1 LGQNTRR
8 SNRASM
14 RGDYLVS
21 AVMPT
26 ANRPRFVGL
35 AIACFQAQTYEPKE
49 LLILDDGDSIRSLVP
64 SDDRIRY
71 YHFDKRLIL
80 GQKQNLG
87 CELAAGEV
95 ICHWD
100 DDDWSAPD
108 RMEHQVEALLHSRKS
123 VTGYHSSTIYDE
135 IQQRAWHYHGPLDWV
150 AGFSLCYLKSYWAN
164 DPFPTISTGQDTY
177 MVLQARARRQLVS
190 LAGRDQMVARRHSSN
205 TSPFFCWPNYYEEIT
220 LDSVPAAFMSTLA
233 VTAISEP
240 GA

>member
-1 LGQNTRR
+1 
-8 SNRASM
+8 
-14 RGDYLVS
+14 
-21 AVMPT
+21 MPT
-26 ANRPRFVGL
+26 ANRPRFVAL

-49 LLILDDGDSIRSLVP
+49 LLILDDGDSIRRLVP

-87 CELAAGEV
+87 CDLAAGEV

-108 RMEHQVEALLHSRKS
+108 RMEQQVEALLHSRKS

-164 DPFPTISTGQDTY
+164 DPFPSISTGQDTY

-220 LDSVPAAFMSTLA
+220 LDTVPAAFVSTLA
-233 VTAISEP
+233 AAPISEP